1 MIVFFTIPNDKIY
14 AQDQDIDEF
23 LEWPAEN
30 NYNFVF
36 IAIVVIIAIGII
48 ANYLWSK
55 RKGREFSE
63 E

>member
-1 MIVFFTIPNDKIY
+1 
-14 AQDQDIDEF
+14 